1 MAIAHGRIINRWW
14 VVSRLFLLCGA
25 IIGLAL
31 RFYFVKPFPISFHY
45 WLHAHSHTLLLGWID
60 NALLLLL
67 YRKCFPTISRVEK
80 ICIGLLQIGVAGML
94 VSFPFQGYGL
104 VAIAF
109 SSLHLIVSDVLA
121 GLIWIRIKAFSTAH
135 AFAEKFVLLVRLA
148 VAFQFL
154 CTLGP
159 LMLGY
164 LSAKAG
170 GANALQ
176 HTAFYQLSL
185 FYYLHFLYNGVF
197 FYILLALWLP
207 LVRVKNFHLYAMAAG
222 TVLTFAHAVLYVHEW
237 WLWSLLAVMGSAMQ
251 LGVWLIWVK
260 QDLQNFKQSLGWMLM
275 AAMTLKFVLQ
285 IAGSF
290 PPLSHLVITQ
300 RFWLMAYLHFLFLGI
315 YTPFIWVMAG
325 VQRKFFSYGLYYLL
339 WLSTE
344 GLLLMPYLLR
354 KTHLAPEVWYACI
367 FAVYAGLVV
376 LLIGITYRLRVGK
389 NGQ

>member
-1 MAIAHGRIINRWW
+1 MRSSAVMAIAHGRIINRWW

-94 VSFPFQGYGL
+94 VSFPFQGYGP

-164 LSAKAG
+164 LSAKAE
-170 GANALQ
+170 GAHALQ

-185 FYYLHFLYNGVF
+185 FYYLHFCITAYSF
-197 FYILLALWLP
+197 TFYL
-207 LVRVKNFHLYAMAAG
+207 RCGFHLFGSKTSIFMPWRRVRCSRLPMPCYTCTSG
-222 TVLTFAHAVLYVHEW
+222 GYGRGW
-237 WLWSLLAVMGSAMQ
+237 RLWDLRCSSA
-251 LGVWLIWVK
+251 
-260 QDLQNFKQSLGWMLM
+260 
-275 AAMTLKFVLQ
+275 
-285 IAGSF
+285 
-290 PPLSHLVITQ
+290 
-300 RFWLMAYLHFLFLGI
+300 
-315 YTPFIWVMAG
+315 
-325 VQRKFFSYGLYYLL
+325 YG
-339 WLSTE
+339 
-344 GLLLMPYLLR
+344 
-354 KTHLAPEVWYACI
+354 
-367 FAVYAGLVV
+367 
-376 LLIGITYRLRVGK
+376 
-389 NGQ
+389 